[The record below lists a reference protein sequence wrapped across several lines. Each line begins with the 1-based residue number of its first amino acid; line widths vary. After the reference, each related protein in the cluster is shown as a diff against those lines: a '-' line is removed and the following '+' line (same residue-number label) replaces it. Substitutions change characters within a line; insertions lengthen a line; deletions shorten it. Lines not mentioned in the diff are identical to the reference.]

1 MTEKWSQI
9 RSQLVC
15 VVVVVVD
22 DREVESDMVSIIKR

>member
-9 RSQLVC
+9 ESQLVC